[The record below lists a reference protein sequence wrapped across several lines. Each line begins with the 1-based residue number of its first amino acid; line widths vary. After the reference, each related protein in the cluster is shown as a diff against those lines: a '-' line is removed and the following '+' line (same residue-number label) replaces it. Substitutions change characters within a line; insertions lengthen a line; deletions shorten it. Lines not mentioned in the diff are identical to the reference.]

1 MLDKEMNYIM
11 EQYQQKS
18 LFSSFLP
25 GISGELGIPLWCYYV
40 NRGQAISCFGV
51 QDKNHGIMEF
61 YPAHQA
67 YERTSL
73 MGFRTFLKING
84 EYTEAFGDPQAK
96 QNMRVGMN
104 SLTIEEETKDYKITV
119 EYETLP

>member
-1 MLDKEMNYIM
+1 MLDKEMNYIL

-73 MGFRTFLKING
+73 MGFRTFFKDQWKLYRG
-84 EYTEAFGDPQAK
+84 LCGSCTETGDACWYEQP
-96 QNMRVGMN
+96 
-104 SLTIEEETKDYKITV
+104 DY
-119 EYETLP
+119 